1 MKPHLWLKIFILDM
15 KISSRLVHFKETLII
30 WTYTL
35 FQDKKKLRDFTT
47 RIMYQND
54 LWRSQ

>member
-35 FQDKKKLRDFTT
+35 FQDKT
-47 RIMYQND
+47 
-54 LWRSQ
+54 